1 MLVSNA
7 NIKVFNLYVESPKL
21 HNSYD
26 VAPSQRVVPQVRRE
40 EQKSDSENLE
50 RKREDPPLILGTE
63 PA

>member
-26 VAPSQRVVPQVRRE
+26 VTPSQKVVPQVRRE
-40 EQKSDSENLE
+40 EHKSDSENLE
-50 RKREDPPLILGTE
+50 RKRGAPLILGTE

>member
-26 VAPSQRVVPQVRRE
+26 VAPSQKVVPQVRRE
-40 EQKSDSENLE
+40 EHKSDSENLE
-50 RKREDPPLILGTE
+50 REE
-63 PA
+63 PHSS